1 MTRYSVQLRDR
12 IFVKGYGFLTL
23 ARNMGRNIGEN
34 ISKNLLSKNSQ
45 FKSSVFI

>member
-12 IFVKGYGFLTL
+12 IFVKGYWFLTL
-23 ARNMGRNIGEN
+23 ARNMGRNIGKN
-34 ISKNLLSKNSQ
+34 VSKNLLSKNSQ

>member
-23 ARNMGRNIGEN
+23 ARNMGRNIGKN

-45 FKSSVFI
+45 FESSVFI